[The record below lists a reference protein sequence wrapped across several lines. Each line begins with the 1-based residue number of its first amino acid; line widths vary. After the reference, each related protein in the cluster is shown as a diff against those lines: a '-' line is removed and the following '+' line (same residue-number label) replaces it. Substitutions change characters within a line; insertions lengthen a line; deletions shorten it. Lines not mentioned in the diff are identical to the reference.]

1 MTSRFQPDSEWL
13 VPPGLP
19 PSLTPIDQ
27 EASEITEPRF
37 AVSLDSSV
45 NARENVEEPA
55 SDTAAFDL
63 KPADQLSEAVEASR
77 NQALD
82 DSWKREVAARVSNY
96 RTKRP
101 REPRY
106 PSLLLKFE
114 DPAPPPAA
122 ADDDFFQV
130 EDSPSAI
137 NMQAVA
143 FEIAEPTPT
152 PAPETMARVLE
163 FPRSSLSLSMALP
176 PRLDELADPVPGLP
190 RILDVPDIAPLPP
203 ALGGIS
209 IEPIAQ
215 PETGRRPGFEIPLQS
230 AGLPRRLLALA
241 ADAIVVACSVAL
253 FGYVFFGI
261 AGVDPLQREFLPMLA
276 VVTAIFWAAYQYAL
290 LTYSA
295 STPGLAL
302 AGLRLSKFDGSSVP
316 RKIRQWRALASILS
330 GASLALG
337 YAWCFLDEDRL
348 CWHDRITRTYM
359 APPEIKPISD

>member
-13 VPPGLP
+13 VPPDLT
-19 PSLTPIDQ
+19 PSLIPTDR
-27 EASEITEPRF
+27 EASERTERRF
-37 AVSLDSSV
+37 AVSLDASA
-45 NARENVEEPA
+45 NEPENVEDSAP
-55 SDTAAFDL
+55 DTVAFDL
-63 KPADQLSEAVEASR
+63 KWADQLNEAVESPR
-77 NQALD
+77 NQAPD

-114 DPAPPPAA
+114 DPAPPPVA
-122 ADDDFFQV
+122 ADEEFFQLN
-130 EDSPSAI
+130 DSPSAI
-137 NMQAVA
+137 NMQSVA
-143 FEIAEPTPT
+143 FEIAEPARM
-152 PAPETMARVLE
+152 PAPQETMARVLE
-163 FPRSSLSLSMALP
+163 FPRSSMSMALP

-190 RILDVPDIAPLPP
+190 RILDVPDITPPPP

-209 IEPIAQ
+209 IEPMVQ
-215 PETGRRPGFEIPLQS
+215 PEAGRRPGFEIPLQS
-230 AGLPRRLLALA
+230 AGLPRRVLALA
-241 ADAIVVACSVAL
+241 ADGLVVACSVAL
-253 FGYVFFGI
+253 FGYIFFRI
-261 AGVDPLQREFLPMLA
+261 ADVNPIQRQFLPMLA

-359 APPEIKPISD
+359 APPEMQHVSD

>member
-13 VPPGLP
+13 VPPGIP
-19 PSLTPIDQ
+19 PAIAPIDQ
-27 EASEITEPRF
+27 ESSEVTERRF
-37 AVSLDSSV
+37 AVSLDFSA
-45 NARENVEEPA
+45 NEAQNVEDAA
-55 SDTAAFDL
+55 SDAVAFDL
-63 KPADQLSEAVEASR
+63 KSDHQLSEAVESPR
-77 NQALD
+77 NQAPD

-114 DPAPPPAA
+114 DPTPPLVA
-122 ADDDFFQV
+122 ADDDFFQI

-137 NMQAVA
+137 NMQSVA
-143 FEIAEPTPT
+143 LEIAEPTLLP

-163 FPRSSLSLSMALP
+163 FPRSSLSIAPP

-241 ADAIVVACSVAL
+241 ADAVVVACAAAL
-253 FGYVFFGI
+253 FGYVFFRI
-261 AGVDPLQREFLPMLA
+261 ANVDPLKREFLPMLA
-276 VVTAIFWAAYQYAL
+276 VVTAIFWAVYQYAL